1 MARLTIEQ
9 VRAPDLTGTSQILAN
24 AGQAF
29 QTGIESAEGILGI
42 YQEGQQKNADQDILA
57 QVASIKSEDE
67 LAAFLA
73 SDAIAK
79 SPLSS
84 DMQNTILG
92 LRDTVLS
99 QNQQRAVTRGEDAS
113 TDQTRSNIR
122 INEAGEARTSANY
135 QDAVNVRDATR
146 GLTGQILAA
155 QAEGEQFGY
164 SGPAPSFSAAIDATE
179 SGGASDQYDTLF
191 GHRNRQNGVRV
202 SQMTLGEAKE
212 FSDTSGEY
220 GQSVNAEIGRVATPM
235 GKYQIVGTT
244 LRGIQREL
252 DLPDTVQFNP
262 NVQELMGTYLGQKR
276 VQNGGSAASMRD
288 GLRAEWEGFKHKS
301 DAELDVIISE
311 LRNTPP
317 VSRDQIIAAGS
328 GQAAPQGPIT
338 QNAPRSGADAALR
351 EALAANPYLD
361 YQAANS
367 ILASVGAAQ
376 GRGQER
382 IAGAENARVQN
393 IGDEAILSGI
403 LNPENT
409 NQTDLQRDLI
419 TSGQTNGL
427 TAAQI
432 LDQTSRGAGAADA
445 FGNILSPG
453 VATPFGVNSSVDQ
466 NQAQGQRA
474 IEAMPQTRMY
484 ETADSAG
491 SNPVASLEGITGL
504 NSDGQGEYKTRQ
516 IQNYISKFTSVEGQP
531 FTEGEVVAAMNEVF
545 KLDPGDDDAS
555 SFWVNSDITPNT
567 LSRRFPKGELERVLK
582 DNFSPEA
589 RNRYNGEVERI
600 RGKDVEL
607 QTSRAELNQLQI
619 QAAKYPA
626 GQVPPTLQQQ
636 IEQKSRDLV
645 NGSTQQ
651 EATQALDSYL
661 LQSGMSARLRNL
673 PRDSAEYERA
683 VLQMEEVIRT
693 DNRLPEAEKALLIR
707 ALNG

>member
-29 QTGIESAEGILGI
+29 QTGIESAEGILGK

-57 QVASIKSEDE
+57 QVAGIKSEDE

-73 SDAIAK
+73 SDAISK
-79 SPLSS
+79 SPLSG
-84 DMQNTILG
+84 DMQSTILG
-92 LRDTVLS
+92 LRDTVLG
-99 QNQQRAVTRGEDAS
+99 QNHQRAETRGTDAR

-202 SQMTLGEAKE
+202 SQMTLGEAKA

-301 DAELDVIISE
+301 DAELDVIIGE

-317 VSRDQIIAAGS
+317 VTRDQIVAAGS

-338 QNAPRSGADAALR
+338 QNAPRTGADAALR
-351 EALAANPYLD
+351 EALSNNPYLD
-361 YQAANS
+361 YNAAND

-376 GRGQER
+376 TRGQER
-382 IAGAENARVQN
+382 INGAENARIQG
-393 IGDEAILSGI
+393 IGDQALYEGLLA
-403 LNPENT
+403 PETT
-409 NQTDLQRDLI
+409 NQTDLQQGLLQTPGLSVGQQLDL
-419 TSGQTNGL
+419 
-427 TAAQI
+427 AA
-432 LDQTSRGAGAADA
+432 RGAGAADA
-445 FGNILSPG
+445 FGNILSPN
-453 VATPFGVNSSVDQ
+453 VETPFAVNSSVDQ

-484 ETADSAG
+484 QTADSAG

-516 IQNYISKFTSVEGQP
+516 VQNYISEFTSIDGKQY
-531 FTEGEVVAAMNEVF
+531 TEGEVVAAMNEVF
-545 KLDPGDDDAS
+545 QLDPGDDDAS
-555 SFWVNSDITPNT
+555 SFWRDSDLTINT
-567 LSRRFPKGELERVLK
+567 LERRFPEGDLKRVLEE
-582 DNFSPEA
+582 NFSPEA

-600 RGKDVEL
+600 RGKDNEL

-626 GQVPPTLQQQ
+626 GQVPQTLQQQ

-651 EATQALDSYL
+651 EANQALEAYL

-673 PRDSAEYERA
+673 PRDSADYERA
-683 VLQMEEVIRT
+683 VMQMEESIRT